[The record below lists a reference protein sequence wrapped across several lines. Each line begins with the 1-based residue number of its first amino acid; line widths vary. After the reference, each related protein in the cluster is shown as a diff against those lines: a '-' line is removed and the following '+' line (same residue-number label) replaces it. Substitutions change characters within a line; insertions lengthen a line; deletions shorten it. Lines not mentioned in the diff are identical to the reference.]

1 MQNLPVALELY
12 SPQSLLHDLRRT
24 AACIEATVA
33 LVLAFSICA
42 LLYAIIQ
49 EAVVAAW
56 TAGALA

>member
-49 EAVVAAW
+49 EAMVAA
-56 TAGALA
+56 